1 MMQKTTL
8 LRPLIGTFLLLQSV
22 GLHAQIRIAESWN
35 SLSTGQIVRIASLRE
50 RPDFAWK
57 SDTAAV
63 RFFLNL
69 PAGYARDSA
78 LQWHEEGGLAGVE
91 KRTQEQW
98 LRSPLQLATEVYN
111 YGGVLD
117 ELDFSNLWYAYFPSD
132 EEGQIVCKSARV
144 NAQLSRVKMSKGLE
158 FDVVHNRGEGA
169 LFLLGVPFPL
179 DTVSQRWMRLPSEQA
194 ALLPGTEHRFPSE
207 FGPWS
212 LQAFGTV
219 SFVEK
224 ERTISDYRLSIV
236 GQKDLRDQIL
246 EQTLWQSVDSGTVQ
260 PIPELYVAANLLN
273 DALPDLLLLNTLS
286 DGGLELVLWVSDDA
300 PASAL
305 MREAGRWVL
314 PASADTRVNPFGN

>member
-1 MMQKTTL
+1 MQKTTL
-8 LRPLIGTFLLLQSV
+8 LRALIGTFLLLQGVS
-22 GLHAQIRIAESWN
+22 LRAQYLISESWN
-35 SLSTGQIVRIASLRE
+35 SLSTGQILRIASLRD

-78 LQWHEEGGLAGVE
+78 LQWHEDGGLAGVE

-111 YGGVLD
+111 YSGVLD
-117 ELDFSNLWYAYFPSD
+117 DLDFSNLWYAYFPSD
-132 EEGQIVCKSARV
+132 EEGRIVCKSARV
-144 NAQLSRVKMSKGLE
+144 NAQLSRVKMTKGLE

-179 DTVSQRWMRLPSEQA
+179 DTVFERWMQLPAEQTV
-194 ALLPGTEHRFPSE
+194 LLPGTEHRFPSE

-224 ERTISDYRLSIV
+224 KRTIQDYRLTIV
-236 GQKDLRDQIL
+236 GQKDLRDQVL
-246 EQTLWQSVDSGTVQ
+246 EQTIWKSVDSGSVQ

-300 PASAL
+300 PSGAL
-305 MREAGRWVL
+305 MREAGKWVL
-314 PASADTRVNPFGN
+314 PASADTRATPSGN